1 MLAVVVLYYMPKLM
15 TNPRSKVTYSYDVIA
30 WDCYQGTRKNRNYS
44 VKAQCNDKMAN
55 NNDVSTKEYN
65 FLSCFHKFYYA
76 VCLINVI
83 SHIMSQTYL
92 VNFSYYVL
100 WGQE

>member
-44 VKAQCNDKMAN
+44 VKAQCNDKLPFIMMFLPKN
-55 NNDVSTKEYN
+55 IIFFHVFINFTMLYVS
-65 FLSCFHKFYYA
+65 
-76 VCLINVI
+76 
-83 SHIMSQTYL
+83 
-92 VNFSYYVL
+92 
-100 WGQE
+100 